1 MRNQREAIRNKKQTS
16 LIMLLGLLRPYL
28 PSVLGNAVIGSL
40 TILANTGLL
49 AISAILICM
58 AALMPPVMDLMP
70 MSAGVR
76 LCGISRAI
84 FRYWERLAS
93 HSVTFKLLEDLRVWY
108 YRQLLPLT
116 PGGILNKHARLMKSI
131 MEDLETLQFFYLRVV
146 ATPLVALITLL
157 SISGILAFFLP
168 SAIPVLWIAAVLNGL
183 ILPIL
188 SRRGSM
194 KKAPLTLEKELSYRH
209 RLQDLIFGMETLWV
223 YGRSSAQK
231 KDVLFHFLKGNDLR
245 QDSEAKRGYLNILS
259 GICSG
264 LAMAVTL
271 WLGAI
276 AVESGALAGIHL
288 LAVGLLVNGAL
299 ESVQPLPLAV
309 SYYYESLSAMDNM
322 LEIAEGTP
330 LGLEEKGEASET
342 TKCEEVITPPSIDFS
357 QVSFTYPEDDR
368 YALKEVSFHLPSGSK
383 TAVIGIIGS
392 GKSSIVRLLMG
403 YYKPQTGRISINGL
417 PLSHYGKEAVCS
429 QISYVEQSP
438 YLFTASLRE
447 NLQLPALQ
455 KPTDDQIWEALDW
468 AGLGETARSLPR
480 QLDTLLSFDGQNFS
494 AGERQRLALARMY
507 LENKP
512 IIILD
517 EALKNLD
524 NITADLLRTRILA
537 FCSQRTLI
545 MISHNENHPAYMDYV
560 LSVQDGQAV
569 LKEKKQ

>member
-1 MRNQREAIRNKKQTS
+1 MIRQNESTS
-16 LIMLLGLLRPYL
+16 TNRKASLLMLLGILRPYL
-28 PSVLGNAVIGSL
+28 PSVFGNAVIGSL

-49 AISAILICM
+49 AISAVLICL

-70 MSAGVR
+70 LSAGVR
-76 LCGISRAI
+76 LCGISRAV

-146 ATPLVALITLL
+146 AAPLVALITLL
-157 SISGILAFFLP
+157 SISGILAFSLP
-168 SAIPVLWIAAVLNGL
+168 SAIPILWIAGIINGL

-188 SRRGSM
+188 VRRGSR
-194 KKAPLTLEKELSYRH
+194 KKVPLTHEKELAYRH
-209 RLQDLIFGMETLWV
+209 RLQDLILGLETLWI

-231 KDVLFHFLKGNDLR
+231 KEVLIHFLSGNSLR
-245 QDSEAKRGYLNILS
+245 QASEANRGYLNILS
-259 GICSG
+259 SICSA
-264 LAMAVTL
+264 LAMTATL

-276 AVESGALAGIHL
+276 AVEASALSGIHL

-309 SYYYESLSAMDNM
+309 SYYYESISAMDNM
-322 LEIAEGTP
+322 LDISSGKP
-330 LGLEEKGEASET
+330 VGLEEKGDDLYQTEFG
-342 TKCEEVITPPSIDFS
+342 TKRTPPDIDFS
-357 QVSFTYPEDDR
+357 QVSFTYPEDEQPV
-368 YALKEVSFHLPSGSK
+368 LKDICFHLPSGSK
-383 TAVIGIIGS
+383 TAVVGKIGS
-392 GKSSIVRLLMG
+392 GKSSIIRLLMG
-403 YYKPQTGRISINGL
+403 YYKPQSGVIRINGH
-417 PLSHYGKEAVCS
+417 PLSFLGKEEVCN

-447 NLQLPALQ
+447 NLQLPSNQ
-455 KPTDDQIWEALDW
+455 KLTDAQIWEALDW
-468 AGLGETARSLPR
+468 SGLGEVARALPR

-512 IIILD
+512 IVILD

-524 NITADLLRTRILA
+524 TITADFLITRILE
-537 FCSQRTLI
+537 FSSNRTLI
-545 MISHNENHPAYMDYV
+545 MISHNEIHPAYMDYV
-560 LSVQDGQAV
+560 LTVRDGRAELTKQ
-569 LKEKKQ
+569 KK